1 MTDWITSAS
10 VLILLVVGMR
20 YLFQGKISLKLQ
32 YALWL
37 FVAIRLLL
45 PISFGDSVLSVE
57 NVTNELK
64 VQTYHVENNTINHL
78 DGNVED
84 TYEDIVQKYE
94 NLDKWNTQ
102 NQLTYLSSVSW
113 KKLVYSIWF
122 LGAILLGL
130 IFITSNLR
138 FGLKIKKERK
148 QIVVDGVKVPIYIS
162 TLIDTPCLMG
172 FFMPSIYVTK
182 SVVNNSILLRHSI
195 MHEMTHYRHGDSLW
209 GLIRCICLVIHWY
222 NPLVWWAAILSKRDA
237 ELACDEATIQK
248 LGEEERAEYGKT
260 LLYLSCEKKQ
270 NLFVMT
276 TTMTSGKKSIKERIL
291 LIAKK
296 PKITKYALLFFIF
309 LAGVAI
315 GCTFTKAK
323 ESQENKEIL
332 EENTENNGQVEPT
345 EIPAGEPMVI
355 PSFGEEPINIPTP
368 EVTPLPTIEQSMAS
382 QKDTLEDELER
393 LQQEAKYYEKA
404 EKDKVCLAVM
414 PDGISLAGGDYRYLI
429 PEDQEYWLAEYKKM
443 VSIAS
448 EGGWEE
454 GELSNGIWI
463 VYQDE
468 WTHLTNQGF
477 IVDFSKRVNM
487 SEALEFYQLC
497 MEEAR
502 KNGTGTPIRPE
513 EIKDISSATLNYN
526 GTYTITDKTI
536 LVKEIEHYFS
546 QSTEI
551 RGGAAC
557 TFTAP
562 LTIELE
568 NGAVMTIF
576 LATDS
581 CSVWLSDGVYYE
593 YSGYE
598 NIEQIFWLFSSMNN

>member
-1 MTDWITSAS
+1 MTDWIISAS

-20 YLFQGKISLKLQ
+20 YLFQGKIRLKLQ

-45 PISFGDSVLSVE
+45 PISFWDSVLSVE

-64 VQTYHVENNTINHL
+64 VQTSYYVNNNTINNL
-78 DGNVED
+78 DRNEEI
-84 TYEDIVQKYE
+84 TYEDMVEKYE
-94 NLDKWNTQ
+94 NLDKGNTQ
-102 NQLTYLSSVSW
+102 NTYFSNISW
-113 KKLVYSIWF
+113 ETLCYSIWF
-122 LGAILLGL
+122 IGAVVLGL
-130 IFITSNLR
+130 IFIISNVR
-138 FGLKIKKERK
+138 FGLKIRKERK
-148 QIVVDGVKVPIYIS
+148 QIIVDGAKVPVYIS
-162 TLIDTPCLMG
+162 NLIDTPCLIG
-172 FFMPSIYVTK
+172 FCIPSIYVTEDI
-182 SVVNNSILLRHSI
+182 VDNSSLLRHSI

-209 GLIRCICLVIHWY
+209 GLVRCICLVIHWY

-237 ELACDEATIQK
+237 ELACDESTIQK

-270 NLFVMT
+270 KLFVMT

-296 PKITKYALLFFIF
+296 PKVTKYALLFFMF
-309 LAGVAI
+309 FAGVAI

-323 ESQENKEIL
+323 ESQENREIL
-332 EENTENNGQVEPT
+332 EEDTENKIQAEVT
-345 EIPAGEPMVI
+345 EIPEGEPMVI
-355 PSFGEEPINIPTP
+355 PSFGEEPINLPIP
-368 EVTPLPTIEQSMAS
+368 EVTTLPTIEQSMVGK
-382 QKDTLEDELER
+382 KDTLEDELER
-393 LQQEAKYYEKA
+393 LQQEVKYYEKA

-414 PDGISLAGGDYRYLI
+414 PDGISLSGGDYRYLI
-429 PEDQEYWLAEYKKM
+429 PEDQEYWLEEYKKM
-443 VSIAS
+443 VSTAS
-448 EGGWEE
+448 KGERWNE

-468 WTHLTNQGF
+468 WTHITNQGF
-477 IVDFSKRVNM
+477 IVDFSKRVSI
-487 SEALEFYQLC
+487 SEASEFYELC

-513 EIKDISSATLNYN
+513 EIKNISSATLNYN

-557 TFTAP
+557 PFTAS

-568 NGAVMTIF
+568 NGAVITIF

-581 CSVWLSDGVYYE
+581 CPAWLSDGVYYE
-593 YSGYE
+593 YSGYA
-598 NIEQIFWLFSSMNN
+598 NIEQWYWLFSSINN

>member
-1 MTDWITSAS
+1 MTNWIISAS
-10 VLILLVVGMR
+10 ILILLVVMMR
-20 YLFQGKISLKLQ
+20 YLFQGKISLRLQ
-32 YALWL
+32 YALWI
-37 FVAIRLLL
+37 FVAVRLLI
-45 PISFGDSVLSVE
+45 PISFGDSVLSIE

-64 VQTYHVENNTINHL
+64 AQTSYHVENNTINHL
-78 DGNVED
+78 DRNIEISNKD
-84 TYEDIVQKYE
+84 MFQISE
-94 NLDKWNTQ
+94 NLEKESIRNPSHS
-102 NQLTYLSSVSW
+102 NVS
-113 KKLVYSIWF
+113 LETLCYFIWF
-122 LGAILLGL
+122 IGAVVLGL
-130 IFITSNLR
+130 IFIISNVR
-138 FGLKIKKERK
+138 FQLKMRKERK
-148 QIVVDGVKVPIYIS
+148 QIAVDNVEIPVYLS
-162 TLIDTPCLMG
+162 SLINTPCLVG
-172 FFMPSIYVTK
+172 FFMPSIYVTEL
-182 SVVNNSILLRHSI
+182 VVKDSTLLRHSI
-195 MHEMTHYRHGDSLW
+195 MHEMTHYRHGDCVW
-209 GLIRCICLVIHWY
+209 GFVRCICLVIHWY

-248 LGEEERAEYGKT
+248 LGEEERVEYGKT

-291 LIAKK
+291 LIVKK
-296 PKITKYALLFFIF
+296 PKITKYALLCFIF
-309 LAGVAI
+309 LAGVGI

-323 ESQENKEIL
+323 EENIEVEEDITGTIQEK
-332 EENTENNGQVEPT
+332 PT
-345 EIPAGEPMVI
+345 DRGEPMTI
-355 PSFGEEPINIPTP
+355 PSFGEEPINLPTP
-368 EVTPLPTIEQSMAS
+368 EVTLLPTIEEQSIVR
-382 QKDTLEDELER
+382 QKDELENE
-393 LQQEAKYYEKA
+393 LEHLKQEVNYYKEA

-429 PEDQEYWLAEYKKM
+429 PEDQEYWLTEYKKM

-448 EGGWEE
+448 EGGWQE

-468 WTHLTNQGF
+468 WTHITNQGF
-477 IVDFSKRVNM
+477 IVDFSKKVTI
-487 SEALEFYQLC
+487 SEASEFYELC

-513 EIKDISSATLNYN
+513 EIKHISSATLNYN

-536 LVKEIEHYFS
+536 LVKEIEHWFS

-557 TFTAP
+557 PFTAS
-562 LTIELE
+562 LTMELE
-568 NGAVMTIF
+568 NGKVITIF

-598 NIEQIFWLFSSMNN
+598 DIEQLYWLFYSINN

>member
-1 MTDWITSAS
+1 
-10 VLILLVVGMR
+10 
-20 YLFQGKISLKLQ
+20 
-32 YALWL
+32 
-37 FVAIRLLL
+37 
-45 PISFGDSVLSVE
+45 
-57 NVTNELK
+57 
-64 VQTYHVENNTINHL
+64 
-78 DGNVED
+78 
-84 TYEDIVQKYE
+84 
-94 NLDKWNTQ
+94 
-102 NQLTYLSSVSW
+102 
-113 KKLVYSIWF
+113 
-122 LGAILLGL
+122 
-130 IFITSNLR
+130 
-138 FGLKIKKERK
+138 
-148 QIVVDGVKVPIYIS
+148 
-162 TLIDTPCLMG
+162 
-172 FFMPSIYVTK
+172 MPNIYVTE
-182 SVVNNSILLRHSI
+182 SVVKDSTLLRHSI
-195 MHEMTHYRHGDSLW
+195 MHEMTHYRHGDSVW
-209 GLIRCICLVIHWY
+209 VFVRCICLVIHWY

-260 LLYLSCEKKQ
+260 LLYLSCEKQ
-270 NLFVMT
+270 ENLFIMT

-296 PKITKYALLFFIF
+296 PKIKKYALLCFIF

-323 ESQENKEIL
+323 EENIEVEDITDMIQEK
-332 EENTENNGQVEPT
+332 PT
-345 EIPAGEPMVI
+345 DRGEPMVI
-355 PSFGEEPINIPTP
+355 PSFGEEPINLPTP
-368 EVTPLPTIEQSMAS
+368 EITPLSTIEQSMAN
-382 QKDTLEDELER
+382 QKDMLEDELEYLR
-393 LQQEAKYYEKA
+393 QEANYYKKA

-448 EGGWEE
+448 EGGWKE

-468 WTHLTNQGF
+468 WTYITNQGF
-477 IVDFSKRVNM
+477 IVDFSKRVSI
-487 SEALEFYQLC
+487 SEASEFYELC

-513 EIKDISSATLNYN
+513 EIKNISSATLNYN

-557 TFTAP
+557 PFTAS

>member
-1 MTDWITSAS
+1 MTNWIISS
-10 VLILLVVGMR
+10 SILILLVVMMR

-32 YALWL
+32 YALWI

-45 PISFGDSVLSVE
+45 PISFGDSVFSVE
-57 NVTNELK
+57 HVTNELK
-64 VQTYHVENNTINHL
+64 VQTSYYAENNTINHL
-78 DGNVED
+78 DRNIET
-84 TYEDIVQKYE
+84 TYQDMVQTYE
-94 NLDKWNTQ
+94 NLDKGSIQ
-102 NQLTYLSSVSW
+102 KTYLSNVSW
-113 KKLVYSIWF
+113 ETLCYFIWF
-122 LGAILLGL
+122 IGAVVLGL
-130 IFITSNLR
+130 IFIISNVR
-138 FGLKIKKERK
+138 FQLKIRKERK
-148 QIVVDGVKVPIYIS
+148 QIVVDNVKIPVYLS
-162 TLIDTPCLMG
+162 SLINTPCLVG
-172 FFMPSIYVTK
+172 FFMPNIYVTE
-182 SVVNNSILLRHSI
+182 SVVKDSTLLRHSI
-195 MHEMTHYRHGDSLW
+195 MHEMTHYRHGDSVW
-209 GLIRCICLVIHWY
+209 GFVRCICLVIHWY

-248 LGEEERAEYGKT
+248 LGEEERVEYGKT

-296 PKITKYALLFFIF
+296 PKITKYALLCFIF
-309 LAGVAI
+309 LAGVVI

-323 ESQENKEIL
+323 EEKESQKNIEVS
-332 EENTENNGQVEPT
+332 EEDTKDTIQEKPT
-345 EIPAGEPMVI
+345 DRGEPMVI
-355 PSFGEEPINIPTP
+355 PSFGEEPINLPTP
-368 EVTPLPTIEQSMAS
+368 EVTPLSTIEQSMAN
-382 QKDTLEDELER
+382 QKDMLEDELEHLR
-393 LQQEAKYYEKA
+393 QEANYYKKA

-448 EGGWEE
+448 EGGWKE

-468 WTHLTNQGF
+468 WTHITNQGF
-477 IVDFSKRVNM
+477 IVDFSKRVSI
-487 SEALEFYQLC
+487 SEASEFYELC

-513 EIKDISSATLNYN
+513 EIKNISSATLNYN

-557 TFTAP
+557 PFTAS
-562 LTIELE
+562 LMIELE
-568 NGAVMTIF
+568 NGTEMTIF

-598 NIEQIFWLFSSMNN
+598 NIEQIFWLFSSINN